1 MLSPKQAPTIGVVV
15 VAKVLGLYALA
26 LVAVVALAVGIPLF
40 LVSLLPNAGVEVSR
54 WFPDGLIFVLV
65 SFLVVVFLV
74 GPTQKVL
81 KRWGGEAAWLS
92 AAALL
97 IVVGLKALG
106 MLVVAIAFHEV
117 DLTPFGA
124 FAIATLGSGLMALGT
139 EFIERL
145 GKLYLEKEPE

>member
-1 MLSPKQAPTIGVVV
+1 MLSPKQESAVGVSV
-15 VAKVLGLYALA
+15 VAKVLSLYALVF
-26 LVAVVALAVGIPLF
+26 VAVLALAVGIPLF

-54 WFPDGLIFVLV
+54 WFPDGTVFVLV
-65 SFLVVVFLV
+65 SFVVVACLV
-74 GPTQKVL
+74 GPAQKVL
-81 KRWGGEAAWLS
+81 KRWGSETVWLS

-97 IVVGLKALG
+97 IVVGLEALS

-124 FAIATLGSGLMALGT
+124 FAIATIGSGLMALGT

-145 GKLYLEKEPE
+145 GKLYLEKQSE